1 MTIMVSLPISLHKLS
16 QNYFTQDGTRKWSIT
31 VFYFCTCGVC
41 VCVCAHACVCVRVCV
56 CVCVCVC
63 GGEGCYLSFF
73 QHVSNTDVF
82 LHYSFELMAMIE
94 FEKTYLD
101 TQSASPVPRPICI
114 CFDTK

>member
-1 MTIMVSLPISLHKLS
+1 MCVCV
-16 QNYFTQDGTRKWSIT
+16 RA
-31 VFYFCTCGVC
+31 C
-41 VCVCAHACVCVRVCV
+41 VCVCACVCVR
-56 CVCVCVC
+56 VCVCVC

-73 QHVSNTDVF
+73 QLVSNTDVF